1 MLQLDSGTT
10 VNNCE
15 NGEKS
20 IGGERTNDHEKT
32 TVTLVMSNQ
41 SEVKPLGRKL
51 IKFIVNPDNKKKCSI
66 EFPIV
71 TRTCKF
77 ITWLEG

>member
-1 MLQLDSGTT
+1 M
-10 VNNCE
+10 
-15 NGEKS
+15 
-20 IGGERTNDHEKT
+20 
-32 TVTLVMSNQ
+32 TLVMSNQ

-71 TRTCKF
+71 TGTCKS